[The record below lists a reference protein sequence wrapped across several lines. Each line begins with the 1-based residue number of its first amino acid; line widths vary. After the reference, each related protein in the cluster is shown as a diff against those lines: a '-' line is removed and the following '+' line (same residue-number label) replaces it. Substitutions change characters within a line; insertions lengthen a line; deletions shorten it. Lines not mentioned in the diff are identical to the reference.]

1 MSTGVVTS
9 RPCCSD
15 LVGFSTASSESVYP
29 KLMEQLEKFG
39 IKTRVTGF
47 VLPLGYSFNLDGSM
61 MYTTFLALFIAPVI
75 LLVPAAATAPALIV
89 VGFLMMEAVLKI
101 DMGDLTEGIPAFVT
115 IIMMPL
121 TYSIAEGIIF
131 GVICYVLVKAL
142 SGKNKDIQ
150 MATWLIAAIFFAKFV
165 WLSH

>member
-1 MSTGVVTS
+1 M
-9 RPCCSD
+9 
-15 LVGFSTASSESVYP
+15 
-29 KLMEQLEKFG
+29 
-39 IKTRVTGF
+39 
-47 VLPLGYSFNLDGSM
+47 
-61 MYTTFLALFIAPVI
+61 
-75 LLVPAAATAPALIV
+75 IV

-150 MATWLIAAIFFAKFV
+150 MATWLIAAIFLAKFI